1 MPALINFSN
10 LDFDQIKTSIRD
22 YLRAN
27 SNFTDYDFEG
37 SNLSVLIDV
46 LAYNTYIS
54 SYNANM
60 ISNEVF
66 IDSATLRENV
76 VSLARN
82 IGYVP
87 TSRKAASAVISFFID
102 TLYAAIQPKFV
113 TLKSGVV
120 CNTSSGNRTY
130 NFSVPDDISVPV
142 VNGEAVFNGVEIYEG
157 IYQKEFYTVDQTNT
171 PDQRFILSNEYVDTT
186 SIRVRVKDSA
196 TSTQSVK
203 YNLADNILN
212 VDSTSNVFF
221 IQEIEDQRYEV
232 IFGDG
237 VFGKKLENG
246 NYIEISYI
254 SSNGVEGNGFVNFSF
269 SGRVLDNNGFIVN
282 RGISAIS
289 LIEASDGG
297 KEVESIASI
306 KKYAPRLFSSQNR
319 AVTAS
324 DYEVIVNKIFP
335 EVESINVFG
344 GEELD
349 PPQYGRVFIAIK
361 PFYGPF
367 VPSRIKD
374 NITKELR
381 NYSVA
386 GIDHKII
393 DLKYLYI
400 ELDTTIYYNSNL
412 TESPFSIKSKV
423 DNNVQSY
430 SDSTELNKY
439 GARFKYSKYQKVID
453 DTDPAITS
461 NITKVIMRRDIS
473 AKVNAFA
480 EYEICYG
487 NPIRVNRKTGHNIRS
502 SGFRIAGVN
511 STVYLSDTPN
521 ADEKT
526 GSLFFFRLLANNQ
539 VKVVRRSVGI
549 IDYEK
554 GEILLNPVNIVGSS
568 VVKGA
573 DIIEISAPP
582 LSNDVIGL
590 QDLYLQ
596 LDITNTTVNMVSD
609 EISSGSY
616 PSGSNYVITPSYSTR
631 GLVRK

>member
-87 TSRKAASAVISFFID
+87 SSRKAASAVVSLFVDTDFFN
-102 TLYAAIQPKFV
+102 IQPKFI

-120 CNTSSGNRTY
+120 CNTSAGNRTY
-130 NFSVPDDISVPV
+130 NFSIPDDVSAPV
-142 VNGEAVFNGVEIYEG
+142 VNGESVFNNIEIYEG
-157 IYQKEFYTVDQTNT
+157 IYQKEFYTVDQTNK
-171 PDQRFILSNEYVDTT
+171 PEQRFILSNEYIDTT

-221 IQEIEDQRYEV
+221 IQEIEDQRYEI

-237 VFGKKLENG
+237 IFGRKLENG
-246 NYIEISYI
+246 NFIEITYI
-254 SSNGVEGNGFVNFSF
+254 SSNGVEGNGFINFSF
-269 SGRVLDNNGFIVN
+269 AGRMLDNNGFVVSK
-282 RGISAIS
+282 GISPIS

-297 KEVESIASI
+297 KEVESVASI
-306 KKYAPRLFSSQNR
+306 KRYAPRLFSSQNR

-386 GIDHKII
+386 GIDHRII

-400 ELDTTIYYNSNL
+400 ELNTTVYYNSNL
-412 TESPFSIKSKV
+412 TNSPFSIKSKV

-430 SDSTELNKY
+430 ADSTELNKY

-453 DTDPAITS
+453 DSDQAITS
-461 NITKVIMRRDIS
+461 NITKVVMRRDIS

-487 NPIRVNRKTGHNIRS
+487 NSFYIKNENGYNIKS
-502 SGFRIAGVN
+502 SGFYIDGI
-511 STVYLSDTPN
+511 STPVYISDTPN
-521 ADEKT
+521 SDGLT
-526 GSLFFFRLLANNQ
+526 GNVFLFRLNSDNEPIIIR
-539 VKVVRRSVGI
+539 KSIGF

-554 GEILLNPVNIVGSS
+554 GEVLITPIKVISTLKSNLGQP
-568 VVKGA
+568 
-573 DIIEISAPP
+573 IIELSAIPK
-582 LSNDVIGL
+582 SNDVIGL

-596 LDITNTTVNMVSD
+596 LDINNSVTTLQTDVI
-609 EISSGSY
+609 ESGSDI
-616 PSGSNYVITPSYSTR
+616 SGSTYTSTSSYSN
-631 GLVRK
+631 GSLVR

>member
-1 MPALINFSN
+1 MPALVNFSN

-37 SNLSVLIDV
+37 SNLSILIDV

-82 IGYVP
+82 IGYLP
-87 TSRKAASAVISFFID
+87 SSRKAASAIISFFVD
-102 TLYAAIQPKFV
+102 TDFFNVQPKFL

-120 CNTSSGNRTY
+120 CSTSAGNRTY
-130 NFSVPDDISVPV
+130 NFSIPDDVSAPV
-142 VNGEAVFNGVEIYEG
+142 VNGEAVFNSIEIYEG
-157 IYQKEFYTVDQTNT
+157 IFQNEFYTVDQTNK
-171 PDQRFILSNEYVDTT
+171 PEQRFILSNEYVDTS

-203 YNLADNILN
+203 YNLVDNILD

-221 IQEIEDQRYEV
+221 VQEIEDQRYEI

-237 VFGKKLENG
+237 IFGRKLENG
-246 NYIEISYI
+246 NFIEITYI

-269 SGRVLDNNGFIVN
+269 SGRMVDNNGFVVFK
-282 RGISAIS
+282 GISPIS

-297 KEVESIASI
+297 KEIENIASI

-374 NITKELR
+374 NITRELR

-386 GIDHKII
+386 GIDHRII

-400 ELDTTIYYNSNL
+400 ELDTTVYYNSNL
-412 TESPFSIKSKV
+412 TNSPLSIKSKV

-439 GARFKYSKYQKVID
+439 GARFKYSKYQKVVD

-461 NITKVIMRRDIS
+461 NITRVIMRRDIS

-487 NPIRVNRKTGHNIRS
+487 NSFHIKNENGYNIKS
-502 SGFRIAGVN
+502 SGFYIDGV
-511 STVYLSDTPN
+511 STPVYISDTPN
-521 ADEKT
+521 SDGIT
-526 GSLFFFRLLANNQ
+526 GNVFLFRLNTDNQ
-539 VKVVRRSVGI
+539 PVIVRKTIGF

-554 GEILLNPVNIVGSS
+554 GEVLITPIKVISTLKSNLGQP
-568 VVKGA
+568 
-573 DIIEISAPP
+573 IIELSAIPK
-582 LSNDVIGL
+582 SNDVIGL

-596 LDITNTTVNMVSD
+596 LDISNSVTTLQTDVI
-609 EISSGSY
+609 ESGSDI
-616 PSGSNYVITPSYSTR
+616 SGSTYTSTSSYSN
-631 GLVRK
+631 GSLVR